1 MEPRK
6 YTRKEI
12 KERKRLGYYPLSA
25 AEQVL
30 YIIIYKVK
38 HDLRSLRLRFKLW
51 RKPKKDYYHCCV
63 WCKHFEQC
71 RSELEEKK

>member
-38 HDLRSLRLRFKLW
+38 HDLRSLRLRFKLCESRKRIVTIVAYGVNTLSNAARNW
-51 RKPKKDYYHCCV
+51 R
-63 WCKHFEQC
+63 
-71 RSELEEKK
+71 

>member
-38 HDLRSLRLRFKLW
+38 HDLRSLRLRFKL
-51 RKPKKDYYHCCV
+51 
-63 WCKHFEQC
+63 
-71 RSELEEKK
+71 